1 MAEGLRAGL
10 SFLYF
15 FVLYFLV
22 FFEYRVCLVFR
33 SLLRKHNVY
42 RMNISMTPK
51 SKSGIARG
59 EEADAQVMLSL
70 PRSLAN

>member
-33 SLLRKHNVY
+33 PLLRKHNVY

-70 PRSLAN
+70 PRSLPN